1 MNSQESTNEEVQN
14 THNTNTRS
22 REIEVT
28 DVDAFSYEGYQVVR
42 GEFFAHIYEPSFT
55 FNSNKVSVN
64 TACIKKLPSVDYVQI
79 LVNPDERHLAVRPC
93 KEDEKDS
100 FRWCSAT
107 SKRSPKQITCRM
119 FFAKVMALMGW
130 NPNYRY
136 KLLGKLIRSN
146 NELLFVFDLSTPEI
160 FMRTVKDDGKEKTS
174 RTPTYPEEWKN
185 QFGVPVVEHQNSLQV
200 NIFDGYAVFG
210 IHENEKKSSADSTD
224 TNQTPINES
233 EEKNYEQTPLFTTT
247 DSIN

>member
-1 MNSQESTNEEVQN
+1 MNNQETTSDEAHKSPSGNI
-14 THNTNTRS
+14 HS
-22 REIEVT
+22 REIEIT
-28 DVDAFSYEGYQVVR
+28 DVDAFSYKGYQVVR

-64 TACIKKLPSVDYVQI
+64 TACIKKLSDVDYVQI
-79 LVNPDERHLAVRPC
+79 LVNPDEKHLAVRPC

-107 SKRSPKQITCRM
+107 SKRSPKQITCRV
-119 FFAKVMALMGW
+119 FFAKVIALMGW

-146 NELLFVFDLSTPEI
+146 DELLFVFDLTTPEI
-160 FMRTVKDDGKEKTS
+160 FMSTIKDDGKEKTS

-185 QFGVPVVEHQNSLQV
+185 QFGVPIEEHQNSLQI

-210 IHENEKKSSADSTD
+210 IHQNEKKTSAKSIN
-224 TNQTPINES
+224 TNQPLINES
-233 EEKNYEQTPLFTTT
+233 EEKTYEQTTLFATA